1 MSNGSSYYSGFP
13 FSQSEAM
20 AGPGPSDASG
30 GGGTFDSLAALSPAG
45 AGAFGPGSPGGQLT
59 PGAGYSEELFGFS
72 LFDTYVGP
80 ITKLSNPL
88 DASGW
93 RAFAKVAGRN
103 FLASRMAISIKNW
116 GGTSIRLGLFD
127 ASGKLKARTAQFVGA
142 NGTVMVQPL
151 EVSAQLMGSLP
162 YYMGYWSNDTTG
174 NLTFRCVSGRSI
186 SDESPLMQRNDLN
199 ENAVNLGA
207 QNDMMTPL
215 RPWLMVME

>member
-1 MSNGSSYYSGFP
+1 MLQVAGSFP
-13 FSQSEAM
+13 FSASDQPLPAW
-20 AGPGPSDASG
+20 PSSDGG
-30 GGGTFDSLAALSPAG
+30 GGGTFDGAETTSSQTLCSWPSTNPLS
-45 AGAFGPGSPGGQLT
+45 

-103 FLASRMAISIKNW
+103 FLASQMAISIKNW
-116 GGTSIRLGLFD
+116 GGTAMRLGLFKGNGD
-127 ASGKLKARTAQFVGA
+127 LLAETARFVGSD
-142 NGTVMVQPL
+142 GTVMVQPL
-151 EVSAQLMGSLP
+151 QVAAQLMGSNP
-162 YYMGYWSNDTTG
+162 YYMGYWSDDTTG

-199 ENAVNLGA
+199 ENAANLGA
-207 QNDMMTPL
+207 QNDMMTPF

>member
-1 MSNGSSYYSGFP
+1 MLQVAGSFP
-13 FSQSEAM
+13 FSASDQTLQSW
-20 AGPGPSDASG
+20 PASG
-30 GGGTFDSLAALSPAG
+30 GGDDGGPFASSSVQSSQSL
-45 AGAFGPGSPGGQLT
+45 GSWPSVNPLT

-103 FLASRMAISIKNW
+103 FLASSMAISIKNW
-116 GGTSIRLGLFD
+116 GGTAMRLGLFD
-127 ASGKLKARTAQFVGA
+127 ASGKIKAKTARFVGS
-142 NGTVMVQPL
+142 NGSVMVQPL
-151 EVSAQLMGSLP
+151 ESAAQLMGSNP
-162 YYMGYWSNDTTG
+162 YYMGYWSDDTTA

-186 SDESPLMQRNDLN
+186 SEESPLMQRNDLN
-199 ENAVNLGA
+199 ENAANLGA

>member
-1 MSNGSSYYSGFP
+1 MMQVGGSFPFTASDQLLSPYPSAGGSSVPIDP
-13 FSQSEAM
+13 FAFSET
-20 AGPGPSDASG
+20 S
-30 GGGTFDSLAALSPAG
+30 
-45 AGAFGPGSPGGQLT
+45 SPGTSPSSWQVPASSVT
-59 PGAGYSEELFGFS
+59 PSAGYSEELFGFS

-103 FLASRMAISIKNW
+103 FLASQMAISIKNW
-116 GGTSIRLGLFD
+116 GGTAMRLGLFKGNGD
-127 ASGKLKARTAQFVGA
+127 LLAETARFVGA

-151 EVSAQLMGSLP
+151 QVAAQLMGSNP
-162 YYMGYWSNDTTG
+162 YYMGYWSDDTTG

-199 ENAVNLGA
+199 ENAANLGA
-207 QNDMMTPL
+207 QNDMMTPF

>member
-1 MSNGSSYYSGFP
+1 MSNGANYYTGFP
-13 FSQSEAM
+13 FVQSEAL
-20 AGPGPSDASG
+20 AGPGPAATG
-30 GGGTFDSLAALSPAG
+30 GETVEALPSLSPAG
-45 AGAFGPGSPGGQLT
+45 AGAFGPGSPGGQFT

-103 FLASRMAISIKNW
+103 FLASSMAISIKNW
-116 GGTSIRLGLFD
+116 GGTAMRLGLFD
-127 ASGKLKARTAQFVGA
+127 AYGKLKAMTERFVGS
-142 NGTVMVQPL
+142 NGTIMVQPL
-151 EVSAQLMGSLP
+151 ESAVQLMGSNP
-162 YYMGYWSNDTTG
+162 YYMGYWSDDTTA
-174 NLTFRCVSGRSI
+174 NLTFHCVSGRSI

-199 ENAVNLGA
+199 ENAANLGA